1 MPDPPRKDL
10 DRNARTTPHETDA
23 VLLGIAAIGATALAA
38 CGSSGGTPAASTGAA
53 ATGLAV
59 REHGHRDHGP
69 DHDRSGDNVDDLDD
83 LGNDH
88 DLG

>member
-1 MPDPPRKDL
+1 MKRM
-10 DRNARTTPHETDA
+10 
-23 VLLGIAAIGATALAA
+23 LAA
-38 CGSSGGTPAASTGAA
+38 ARRRRDRRNRAGGLRELGRHARGLD
-53 ATGLAV
+53 GGGCDRLAV

-69 DHDRSGDNVDDLDD
+69 DHDHHRSGNNVDDLDD